1 MRRTGLVATETPSA
15 WSDGLR
21 LALTTFT
28 VLPVRG
34 PAALSRPV
42 AGWAMRFAPLV
53 GALLGAV
60 LGAMMLGLGALSAAP
75 LLTGALTAVAA
86 AALTRGMHLD
96 GLADT
101 VDGLGSYRDAAR
113 ALEIMKSPE
122 IGPFG
127 VVALTLTLLTQVSAL
142 AVLATRPWP
151 MMLLAVIVAFATGR
165 LAVSVGCQQGVP
177 AARPGGLGALVAGTV
192 AGQALAW
199 ATALCALAAV
209 WAGPDHAWHG
219 PLAVGLALTAALLLR
234 GHAVRRLGG
243 VTGDV
248 LGCLAELGTTLAL
261 VVLALG

>member
-1 MRRTGLVATETPSA
+1 MRRTSLVHAGTPSA

-34 PAALSRPV
+34 PATISRPA

-53 GALLGAV
+53 GALLGAA
-60 LGAMMLGLGALSAAP
+60 LGAMMLGLGQLSAAP
-75 LLTGALTAVAA
+75 LLTGALTATAA

-101 VDGLGSYRDAAR
+101 VDGLGSYRDADR

-142 AVLATRPWP
+142 AVLATRPWWTL
-151 MMLLAVIVAFATGR
+151 LLAVIVAYATGR
-165 LAVSVGCQQGVP
+165 LAVALGCQRGVP

-192 AGQALAW
+192 DGRTLA
-199 ATALCALAAV
+199 AVTASCALAAV
-209 WAGPDHAWHG
+209 WAGPEPAWQG
-219 PLAVGLALTAALLLR
+219 PLAVLLSLTAALLLR
-234 GHAVRRLGG
+234 RHAVRRLGG

-248 LGCLAELGTTLAL
+248 LGCLAELGTTITL
-261 VVLALG
+261 VGLALG